1 MRIKLSKA
9 SWKSMGQKM
18 GWLKTSQST
27 GSDNEQDR
35 MELTETHSE
44 FSYLTNGHE
53 DDSRM
58 TKLRQMAEA
67 IAERYDGA
75 EDVHVALYWLLS
87 DYYNGQHS
95 PEYAALS
102 SRVFL
107 YKPIAFRAKSFP
119 NGYFRSTSFDGNSFS
134 SFLVLGSLNPSP

>member
-102 SRVFL
+102 SSPYSPGRSESGPEDESKMIYNELEEVFTT
-107 YKPIAFRAKSFP
+107 K
-119 NGYFRSTSFDGNSFS
+119 
-134 SFLVLGSLNPSP
+134 

>member
-1 MRIKLSKA
+1 
-9 SWKSMGQKM
+9 MGQKM

-102 SRVFL
+102 SSPDSPGRSENGPEDESKMIYNELEEVFTT
-107 YKPIAFRAKSFP
+107 K
-119 NGYFRSTSFDGNSFS
+119 
-134 SFLVLGSLNPSP
+134 